1 VDSRPRHR
9 PGVLGLMRRG
19 DVVSIEPNVVA
30 ATTESERRA
39 AVVVSNDGA
48 NRTARRL
55 GQGAVTVVPITE
67 PSARS
72 YPFQVQLPA
81 GSCGLPQPATA
92 HAEQI
97 QSVEIGRVG
106 DVLGHV
112 PDVLLEQLED
122 AIKVHLGLDSSVVS

>member
-1 VDSRPRHR
+1 
-9 PGVLGLMRRG
+9 MRRG
-19 DVVSIEPNVVA
+19 DVVSIDTNVTVASA
-30 ATTESERRA
+30 ATPANDRRP

-55 GQGAVTVVPITE
+55 GHGAVTVVPITE
-67 PSARS
+67 PSART
-72 YPFQVQLPA
+72 YPFQVLLPA
-81 GSCGLPQPATA
+81 GSCGLPQASTA

-106 DVLGHV
+106 DILGHM
-112 PDVLLEQLED
+112 PDGLLEQVEE

>member
-1 VDSRPRHR
+1 
-9 PGVLGLMRRG
+9 MRRG
-19 DVVSIEPNVVA
+19 DVVSIDSNVMA
-30 ATTESERRA
+30 ATAASATNERRP

-55 GQGAVTVVPITE
+55 GHGAVTVVPITE
-67 PSARS
+67 PSART
-72 YPFQVQLPA
+72 YPFQVPLPA
-81 GSCGLPQPATA
+81 GSCGLPQASTA

-106 DVLGHV
+106 DVLGHL
-112 PDVLLEQLED
+112 PDGLLEQVEE

>member
-1 VDSRPRHR
+1 
-9 PGVLGLMRRG
+9 MRRG
-19 DVVSIEPNVVA
+19 DVVSIDVT
-30 ATTESERRA
+30 ATPATAVTPDGERRP

-55 GQGAVTVVPITE
+55 GRGAVTVVPITE
-67 PSARS
+67 PSAGT
-72 YPFQVQLPA
+72 YPFQVLLPA
-81 GSCGLPQPATA
+81 GSCGMPQPSTA

-112 PDVLLEQLED
+112 PDGLLGQVEE
-122 AIKVHLGLDSSVVS
+122 AIKVHLGLDSSVAS